1 MGTGPDERTRLQGT
15 LLLRRGLFPAIEME
29 RAKQLKTTT
38 GRPNGSPGAA
48 AEATDGAAGRFSRT
62 EWLANIIRERILDG
76 TYQPG
81 ERIREVQLRT
91 EFGFSN
97 GPIREALQA
106 IVADGLAERAPWQGV
121 RVRKLTEKELIELF
135 QVRLALLE
143 YASELAARNANED
156 SRKSGAALKRILG
169 SGFAELEK
177 SGGHLSFNGRL
188 SQWLL
193 TCAGNDTLKAIWDK
207 TMQQTLIYVNASLAR
222 SHGQRN
228 REIIERL
235 IDSICGGKAAD
246 ARAAARELTQQTLS
260 DLQLKGRL

>member
-1 MGTGPDERTRLQGT
+1 M
-15 LLLRRGLFPAIEME
+15 A
-29 RAKQLKTTT
+29 RAKQLKKHSEQLKRPLGQADVEAQ
-38 GRPNGSPGAA
+38 GREAASGA
-48 AEATDGAAGRFSRT
+48 ENSGRFSRT

-76 TYQPG
+76 TYRPG

-121 RVRKLTEKELIELF
+121 RIRTLSERELVELF

-143 YASELAARNANED
+143 YASELAAKSANSQLRE
-156 SRKSGAALKRILG
+156 SGAALKRSLH

-193 TCAGNDTLKAIWDK
+193 TSAGNSILKAIWDK

-222 SHGQRN
+222 SHGHKSRI
-228 REIIERL
+228 IIERL
-235 IDSICGGKAAD
+235 IDSICAGEVAD
-246 ARAAARELTQQTLS
+246 ARAAARELTQQTLL
-260 DLQLKGRL
+260 DLQVKGRL

>member
-1 MGTGPDERTRLQGT
+1 MPRTKPVEPIST
-15 LLLRRGLFPAIEME
+15 
-29 RAKQLKTTT
+29 
-38 GRPNGSPGAA
+38 RPNRSTGTAA
-48 AEATDGAAGRFSRT
+48 ATSSAARGGGAEPSRFSRT

-121 RVRKLTEKELIELF
+121 RVKTLSERKLIELF

-143 YASELAARNANED
+143 YASELAAKNVTPELCGT
-156 SRKSGAALKRILG
+156 GAALKR
-169 SGFAELEK
+169 ELRSAFNEFDK
-177 SGGHLSFNGRL
+177 SGHHPSFSGRL
-188 SQWLL
+188 SRWLL
-193 TCAGNDTLKAIWDK
+193 SSAGNHTLQSIWDK

-222 SHGQRN
+222 SHGQKSRK
-228 REIIERL
+228 IIEQL
-235 IDSICGGKAAD
+235 IDAICAGHVTE
-246 ARAAARELTQQTLS
+246 ARTAARKLTQQTLT
-260 DLQLKGRL
+260 DLGVNGRV